1 MSVITAI
8 MGATIACNRSDGEYG
23 GKNGNLLGLKGL
35 SGQPAGYYSAGYY
48 SAGRYSA
55 GRYSA
60 GRYSA
65 GRYSAG
71 LPPGRRLKPSVN
83 GPAGAPGV
91 GRRWWI
97 QTAVE
102 RTVRSRQ
109 GGS

>member
-1 MSVITAI
+1 MNWYRWVSVITAI
-8 MGATIACNRSDGEYG
+8 LGATIACNRSDVEYG

-35 SGQPAGYYSAGYY
+35 SWQPSLPVCVTSY

-71 LPPGRRLKPSVN
+71 RYSAGHYSAGRYS
-83 GPAGAPGV
+83 AG
-91 GRRWWI
+91 R
-97 QTAVE
+97 
-102 RTVRSRQ
+102 
-109 GGS
+109 